1 MLIADQSRTI
11 VAPSTPPGTG
21 AIAIVRLSGSKA
33 FPIAASFL
41 KPGRALVKPKPRIA
55 YMLSV
60 MDGKK
65 TVDNAVAL
73 FYKGPKSYTGE
84 DTVEIFCHGSPYIVR
99 SILNLAVKAG
109 ASPAGPGE
117 FTIRAFLKGKLDL
130 AQAEAVNDL
139 ITSQT
144 ESAHRAALSQIEGTL
159 SKQVLGLKSN
169 LINLSASLEARLD
182 DSYGDMPSFDAR
194 KFLSKARATAA
205 GIRKLA
211 AGFENGRRVKEGI
224 RVVIAG
230 APNSG
235 KSSLLN
241 ALIGYPRAIVSPAA
255 GTTRDTLEASLDI
268 DGFSVNFT
276 DTAGLTGKTSDSIE
290 RQGIHRAMTAMQTA
304 DIILFVKDASIP
316 QTRLDR
322 MALETTIKTAGPGA
336 KLIKILNK
344 CDLLGTAKIGGAR
357 TFSEAAKVRGLE
369 ISCKTGMGLST
380 VARSIINREKR
391 YFAARTPALVTSARH
406 FEALTSAA
414 SELEKL
420 HKPGSHHPFPLEL
433 AAEHLRGALN
443 ALSSILGETMPEE
456 ILADIFKNFCVGK

>member
-1 MLIADQSRTI
+1 MLIPDNSRTI

-21 AIAIVRLSGSKA
+21 AIAIVRLSGRKA

-41 KPGRALVKPKPRIA
+41 KPGRALAKPKPRVA
-55 YMLSV
+55 HMLSV

-84 DTVEIFCHGSPYIVR
+84 DTVEIFCHGSPYIIR

-117 FTIRAFLKGKLDL
+117 FTLRAFLKGKLDL

-144 ESAHRAALSQIEGTL
+144 ESAHRAALGQIEGNL
-159 SKQVLGLKSN
+159 SRQVLGLKSS
-169 LINLSASLEARLD
+169 LVSLLARLEARLD
-182 DSYGDMPSFDAR
+182 DSYGDMPSFDGR
-194 KFLSKARATAA
+194 EFLAKTRAAAA
-205 GIRKLA
+205 GIRRLS

-224 RVVIAG
+224 NVVIAG

-276 DTAGLTGKTSDSIE
+276 DTAGLAENTSDAVE
-290 RQGIHRAMTAMQTA
+290 HQGIHRAMAAMRTA
-304 DIILFVKDASIP
+304 DIILLVKDASTP
-316 QTRLDR
+316 QTRMDR
-322 MALETTIKTAGPGA
+322 RALETALETAVPGA
-336 KLIKILNK
+336 KLIKIFNK
-344 CDLLGTAKIGGAR
+344 CDLLSEGKAGKKNKRER
-357 TFSEAAKVRGLE
+357 TENAGLA
-369 ISCKTGMGLST
+369 ISCKTGMGLSNVT
-380 VARSIINREKR
+380 RSIISREKR

-414 SELEKL
+414 SELEKMYKL
-420 HKPGSHHPFPLEL
+420 KAKRSFPLEL
-433 AAEHLRGALN
+433 AAEHLRAALS
-443 ALSSILGETMPEE
+443 ALSSILGETTPEE
-456 ILADIFKNFCVGK
+456 ILSDIFKNFCVGK